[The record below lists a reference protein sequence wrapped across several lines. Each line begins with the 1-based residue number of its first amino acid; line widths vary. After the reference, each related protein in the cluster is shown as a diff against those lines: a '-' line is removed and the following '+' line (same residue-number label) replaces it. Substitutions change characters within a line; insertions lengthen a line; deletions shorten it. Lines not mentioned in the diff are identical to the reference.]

1 MGIYYI
7 PSYNPLEGIF
17 LVYLDR
23 RDVRERLF
31 CCNCIG
37 TWGPT
42 IVLIEE
48 PRLLLSESLANVIAY
63 E

>member
-17 LVYLDR
+17 LVYLDIGETYAS
-23 RDVRERLF
+23 VCF
-31 CCNCIG
+31 VAIVG